1 MRVVVAVVVAVVLPE
16 VDAEVVRELEWV
28 AVLVD
33 VADEVGVDA

>member
-1 MRVVVAVVVAVVLPE
+1 MVAVVVAVVLPE